1 MYFILGISAIVSLM
15 IFLNALYVGAEFATV
30 GSRRTRIQQ
39 MAANGN
45 KSAQKLLPYL
55 TDHKKLDDYVATCQ
69 VGITISSLALAIVG
83 EKLVAPLLPFNTGD
97 DVSPISTIIVLA
109 LFTVL
114 QVIMGELFPK
124 SIAVQFPEKLA
135 LAVLTPIR
143 WSQFVLRPI
152 IWVCNGTA
160 KLLLRLMGR
169 EYKDGHGH
177 IFAPEEI
184 EILVSESHEGGLLE
198 DDERQYLRNAFRLRD
213 LNAKQVMVHRT
224 KLVAADID
232 TSASAL
238 LALALKVGYTRIPV
252 YRENIDNIVGFIHI
266 KDAFRLQVAGDE
278 DIKPVVRKLLEVP
291 ETLPALELWERLN
304 RERHYIAIVFDE
316 HGSTTG
322 MISLEDLIEEI
333 FGELQDEF
341 DHENALMRRNAD
353 GRLHLRGDLLVSDVN
368 EYLELALPEDDAD
381 TIGGL
386 VFMSLGR
393 RPEVGDETVINNM
406 KLRVER
412 MDDVRVAEVS
422 LPEQKDINLS
432 QISEWHEKNGEP
444 RMNVDIDNNDDA
456 SEVTK

>member
-1 MYFILGISAIVSLM
+1 MYFILGIFAIVSLM

-55 TDHKKLDDYVATCQ
+55 SNHKKLDDYVATCQ

-83 EKLVAPLLPFNTGD
+83 EKLVAPLLPFNEGSN
-97 DVSPISTIIVLA
+97 VSPMSTIVVLT
-109 LFTVL
+109 LFTIL

-135 LAVLTPIR
+135 LVVLNPIR

-152 IWVCNGTA
+152 IWICNGTA
-160 KLLLRLMGR
+160 KFILRLMGQ
-169 EYKDGHGH
+169 EHKDGHGH

-213 LNAKQVMVHRT
+213 LNAKHVMVHRT
-224 KLVAADID
+224 KLIAADIN
-232 TSASAL
+232 TSASDL
-238 LALALKVGYTRIPV
+238 LELALKAGYTRIPI
-252 YRENIDNIVGFIHI
+252 YQSAIDNIVGFVHI
-266 KDAFRLQVAGDE
+266 KDAFRMQVAGE
-278 DIKPVVRKLLEVP
+278 EIIKPAVRKLLEVP
-291 ETLPALELWERLN
+291 DTLPALEVWERLN
-304 RERHYIAIVFDE
+304 SERHYIAIVFDE

-322 MISLEDLIEEI
+322 IISLEDLIEEI

-341 DHENALMRRNAD
+341 DREKALMHHND
-353 GRLHLRGDLLVSDVN
+353 NGRLHLRGDLLVADVN
-368 EYLELALPEDDAD
+368 EYLELNFPEEDAN

-386 VFMSLGR
+386 LFMSLGR
-393 RPEVGDETVINNM
+393 RPNVGDEIVVNDM

-412 MDDVRVAEVS
+412 MDDVRISEVS
-422 LPEQKDINLS
+422 LPEQTDIDLS
-432 QISEWHEKNGEP
+432 QISEWHDRKSIIQ
-444 RMNVDIDNNDDA
+444 RRKDNDDDRK
-456 SEVTK
+456 EVAQ